1 MQPNKHRRFKMTQ
14 ITETFLF
21 NDFDL
26 VWKNLIDQKS
36 SYLPVITN
44 KMNYPVDIFTTDD
57 GIQFEIAAIGKEK
70 SDIEILTE
78 GETLRIKYD
87 KTIVPHRD
95 FIHKGIA
102 KRSFDF
108 AWKISK
114 ELDLMK
120 AEANMDKGLLTI
132 TVPYAKDRAQKQIFI
147 K

>member
-1 MQPNKHRRFKMTQ
+1 MTQ
-14 ITETFLF
+14 LTETFLY

-26 VWKNLIDQKS
+26 VWKNLFDQKS

-44 KMNYPVDIFTTDD
+44 KMNYPVDIYTTDN
-57 GIQFEIAAIGKEK
+57 GIQFEIAAVGKEK

-87 KTIVPHRD
+87 KCVLDKRD
-95 FIHKGIA
+95 FIHRGIA
-102 KRSFDF
+102 SRAFDF

-114 ELDLMK
+114 ELDLAK
-120 AEANMDKGLLTI
+120 AEASMDKGLLTI
-132 TVPYAKDRAQKQIFI
+132 SIPYAKDRAPKQVVI

>member
-1 MQPNKHRRFKMTQ
+1 MTHFK
-14 ITETFLF
+14 ETLLF

-26 VWKNLIDQKS
+26 VWKNLFDQKS

-44 KMNYPVDIFTTDD
+44 KMNYPVDIYTTDN
-57 GIQFEIAAIGKEK
+57 GIQFEIAAVGKEK

-87 KTIVPHRD
+87 KGIEEKRD

-102 KRSFDF
+102 KRAFDF

-114 ELDLMK
+114 ELELSK
-120 AEANMDKGLLTI
+120 AEAAMDKGLLTI
-132 TVPYAKDRAQKQIFI
+132 SIPYAKDRAPKQIVI